1 MKDVSICIEQNF
13 KTVTQRINSSNCSAW
28 IEFFVTVSIFCEES
42 AFELM
47 MREKCNMDRRGG
59 RRHGRQFRSSN
70 FTNAVAVRNVE
81 IKFSSHVKML
91 RYCVFKVYIIVEPL
105 TNKEE
110 EDPLLNKPFVLL
122 TKSALRVKCDS
133 AGHNPPSIS
142 ILKKLLPVKLDSK
155 DNDTVEAI
163 LPSIVQTGNQ
173 IVVHAYDRQTYEAPK
188 FPTTHGSS
196 NVGMLE
202 SDVPASQ
209 LWTLYKSEN
218 KTSTERIRHF
228 LRAPAAAVPLITEN
242 MQWCEQFE
250 DYLDDQCKNFFVVG
264 VIGPRGV
271 GKSTLMSMIGGNY
284 SSDMYS
290 KETTESMWYQTAG
303 VQIYVNR
310 HRTILLD
317 SEPIP
322 SIAVMRNS
330 MRAKY
335 RNKSEAS
342 NMLTSSANQSLS
354 VAAFLLQV
362 CHLVIVL
369 FESFVDADLMK
380 FLLSAEEMKP
390 TNKLT
395 EQFGKVDRMP
405 HIVFIQNKARGEDFE
420 PDAYLKKSELLKEYT
435 KNTSLNCTCDFS
447 MPKYVFRADREQQ
460 LKINLYIL
468 PNIKPRG
475 YKPEGISPIDYRC
488 PEYDDLM
495 KDLIEQINYLRKKI
509 ISTHVSICA
518 PHLGTHKV
526 IESHRQLQSSV
537 FSLTCCASVS
547 DG

>member
-1 MKDVSICIEQNF
+1 MKDVSIRIEQNF
-13 KTVTQRINSSNCSAW
+13 KTVI
-28 IEFFVTVSIFCEES
+28 IEICYFQ
-42 AFELM
+42 
-47 MREKCNMDRRGG
+47 MDRRGG

-70 FTNAVAVRNVE
+70 FTNAVA
-81 IKFSSHVKML
+81 
-91 RYCVFKVYIIVEPL
+91 VEPL

-202 SDVPASQ
+202 SDIPASQ

-228 LRAPAAAVPLITEN
+228 LRSPAAAVPLITEN

-284 SSDMYS
+284 SSDMYRRYKFRPAS

-475 YKPEGISPIDYRC
+475 YKPEVSPIDYRC

-509 ISTHVSICA
+509 ISTHVFVDEKSWFQYARRIWE
-518 PHLGTHKV
+518 LTK
-526 IESHRQLQSSV
+526 SSNLIDSYSRLC
-537 FSLTCCASVS
+537 FR
-547 DG
+547 